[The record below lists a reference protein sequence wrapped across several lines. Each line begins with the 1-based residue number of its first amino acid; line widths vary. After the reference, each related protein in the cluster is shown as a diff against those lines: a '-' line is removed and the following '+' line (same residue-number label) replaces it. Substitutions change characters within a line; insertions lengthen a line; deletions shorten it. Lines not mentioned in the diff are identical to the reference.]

1 MIAADRATAVVALM
15 IFVAGCAPGT
25 SSTPASGSQMP
36 ASIVDPYLKIQTAL
50 AQDSMEGLRAN
61 AGNLATA
68 ATALGAPALKIYTS
82 ALQLA
87 PADELTDA
95 RMKFTR
101 VSDAVIAYMTGLGL
115 TPPDGVRVAFCP
127 TTDKTWLQEGPNISS
142 PYEGSAATC
151 GEFR

>member
-1 MIAADRATAVVALM
+1 MNVSRWTTVLLV
-15 IFVAGCAPGT
+15 FVAACAPGT

-36 ASIVDPYLKIQTAL
+36 SSVVDPYLKIQSAL
-50 AQDSMEGLRAN
+50 AQDSVEGLRAN

-68 ATALGAPALKIYTS
+68 ATALGAPALKIYTT

-87 PADELTDA
+87 AVNELADA
-95 RMKFTR
+95 RMKFVQ
-101 VSDAVIAYMTGLGL
+101 VSDAVVTYMTGLGL
-115 TPPDGVRVAFCP
+115 MPPDGVHVAFCP
-127 TTDKTWLQEGPNISS
+127 ATDKTWLQTGADISS

>member
-1 MIAADRATAVVALM
+1 MNVSRWATVLLV
-15 IFVAGCAPGT
+15 FVAACAPGT
-25 SSTPASGSQMP
+25 SSTPANGSQMP
-36 ASIVDPYLKIQTAL
+36 SSVVDPYLKIQSAL
-50 AQDSMEGLRAN
+50 AQDSVEGLRAN

-87 PADELTDA
+87 AVIELADA
-95 RMKFTR
+95 RMKFVQ
-101 VSDAVIAYMTGLGL
+101 VSDAVVTYMTGLGL
-115 TPPDGVRVAFCP
+115 APPEGVRVAFCP
-127 TTDKTWLQEGPNISS
+127 ATDKTWLQAGADISS